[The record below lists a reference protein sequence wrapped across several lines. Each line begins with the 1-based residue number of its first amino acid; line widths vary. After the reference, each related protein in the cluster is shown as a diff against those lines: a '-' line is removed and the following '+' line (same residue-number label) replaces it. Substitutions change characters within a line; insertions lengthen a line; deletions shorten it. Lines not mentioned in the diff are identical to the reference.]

1 MQGLS
6 IEGFRLSPQQKHLWL
21 LQQGEDSQ
29 TYRTQCAVLI
39 EGNLNILLLE
49 SALQKVIEKYE
60 ILRTN
65 FQALPGMDFPLQ
77 VITANR
83 LPTLQYHNL
92 ADLAPEEQQSKI
104 EALFNGTNQLSFDF
118 EQGAVLDISLAIL
131 APDQH
136 ILLVSLPAMNSDA
149 ASIENLVREISH
161 SYAAELQNSEL
172 RDEPLQYVDIAE
184 WQNELFEGEEAQPGR
199 EYWQKKNVNDLD
211 KLQLPYENKSAVTTE
226 FAPKF
231 INLALDSKTVA
242 KLEDIA
248 QKYTISISTLLQA
261 CWTILLWRLTGQSDV
276 VVGTYCDGRN
286 YEELESALGLLAK
299 YLPVDS
305 HLEDKTKFSE
315 ILKQI
320 DASINEALKWQEAFT
335 WEQVAGATDHNL
347 DSLFFPYSFE
357 FREQLAPYSVA
368 DVSFSLYKQYVC
380 IDKFKVKLICIRQ
393 DDTLVTEFH
402 YDSNLFQVED
412 IERLARYFQTL
423 LASVIAK
430 PEAAIGELEIL
441 SECDRN
447 QLLVEFNNTQTH
459 YPKDLCIHQLI
470 EQQAARTP
478 DNIAVVFENQQLTY
492 AQLNTRANQLAHH
505 LQSLDVGAE
514 TVVALCVE
522 RSLDMLV
529 GLVGIFKAGGAYL
542 PLDPILP
549 SDRISFMVQDA
560 GASVILTQQ
569 HLAQQFS
576 AQAVP
581 LICLDSDWEAIVKQ
595 PEENPPCAATPEN
608 LLYIIYTSGSTG
620 KPKGVAV
627 EHRQLLNYLHG
638 ILARLDLP
646 TGASFATVSTFAAD
660 LGNTVIFPALCTGGC
675 LHVISQER
683 ATSPEALVEYCESH
697 AIDCLKIVP
706 SHLNALLTASRPER
720 ILPRKYLI
728 LGGEALSWQLV
739 EKIRQYA
746 PSCQIF
752 NHYGPTETTVGV
764 LTYPVDEQ
772 MRDKSETVPIGRA
785 IANTQIY
792 ILDHYLQPVPIGV
805 AGELYIGGDS
815 VARGYLNQPQLT
827 AEKFITIEHLGGQEA
842 QPTRIYK
849 TGDLARYLPDGNI
862 EFLGRIDHQ
871 VKIRG
876 FRIELGEIESVLSQH
891 PAIRETIVLA
901 REDEPGNKRLVAYV
915 VPNQQPEF
923 SVSDL
928 RNCLKEKLPEYMVPS
943 AFVQLKALP
952 LTPNGKVDRQ
962 ALPAPDTVRPELE
975 GRFVAPRTF
984 IEETIAKV
992 WTQVL
997 GRDRIGIYDN
1007 FFELGGDSILSI
1019 QIVARANQAGL
1030 QLTPKQLFEFPT
1042 VAGLAAV
1049 ASTAP
1054 TIQAEQEPVSGAIPL
1069 TPIQHWFFEQKLW
1082 DMHHWNQGLLLE
1094 VRQSISPLATAET
1107 TSSLKLRLS
1116 PPLVRGGLG
1125 WGQRYGCQRSI
1136 SPNFLKQAVQ
1146 HLMEHHD
1153 ALRLRFTCTESGWQQ
1168 VNAGLDAVAA
1178 VPFSYIDL
1186 SEAPAAEQATVLES
1200 TASELQASLNLAEGL
1215 ILRVAL
1221 FDLGD
1226 NQPNRLLIV
1235 IHHLA
1240 VDGISWRILLEDL
1253 QQVYQQLSQGEAV
1266 QLPPKTFSFKQW
1278 SESLREYARS
1288 ERLQQERDY
1297 WMRSPHQSISQSC
1310 SDKADLTPPAPLPY
1324 KGRGEVDSPLLA
1336 GEGQGERF
1344 TEQHRSIS
1352 GLPVDNPDS
1361 ANTVALARTISVSLN
1376 VEETRAL
1383 LQEVPSAYQTQ
1394 INDVLLT
1401 ALVQTFAEWTQEQ
1414 SLLLDLE
1421 GHGREAIDKDIDVS
1435 RTVGWL
1441 TTIFPV
1447 LLTLEEISHPGE
1459 ALKAIKE
1466 QLRGVPNRGIGYG
1479 VLRYLSED
1487 AQVTQQLQS
1496 LPQAEV
1502 RFNYLGQFDQV
1513 LPESSLF
1520 KLVYPTPGVSRSL
1533 QGNRRYLLDING
1545 FVLGGQLQLEWTY
1558 SEQIH
1563 QRTTI
1568 ERLAQGFVE
1577 ALRSLITH
1585 CQSPEAGG
1593 YTPSDFQKAKVN
1605 QKDLDRLFAQIN
1617 QGSDKRRP

>member
-1 MQGLS
+1 MQSLS
-6 IEGFRLSPQQKHLWL
+6 IEGFRLSPQQKRLWL
-21 LQQGEDSQ
+21 LQQAGHSQ
-29 TYRTQCAVLI
+29 PYRAQCAVLI
-39 EGNLNILLLE
+39 EGNLNTDTLE
-49 SALQKVIEKYE
+49 SVIQKVVERHE

-65 FQALPGMDFPLQ
+65 FQDLPGMNLPLQ
-77 VITANR
+77 VIADNS
-83 LPTLQYHNL
+83 LPTIRYHNL
-92 ADLAPEEQQSKI
+92 KDLSLEEQEAKI
-104 EALFNGTNQLSFDF
+104 EVLFQEESQLTFDF
-118 EQGAVLDISLAIL
+118 ECGSVLDISLVSLSPDKHLLL
-131 APDQH
+131 AC
-136 ILLVSLPAMNSDA
+136 LPAMNADLVTLR
-149 ASIENLVREISH
+149 NLVGEISR
-161 SYAAELQNSEL
+161 SYAASLHNQELI
-172 RDEPLQYVDIAE
+172 DEPLQYVDIAE
-184 WQNELFEGEEAQPGR
+184 WQNELFEGQEAELGKD
-199 EYWQKKNVNDLD
+199 YWRTKDLSGLAKW
-211 KLQLPYENKSAVTTE
+211 KLPLENPSVVKLGFEPKSISLT
-226 FAPKF
+226 F
-231 INLALDSKTVA
+231 NSDRVA
-242 KLEDIA
+242 KFEAIA
-248 QKYTISISTLLQA
+248 QKYDTSISALFQA
-261 CWTILLWRLTGQSDV
+261 CWHVLLWRLTGQSDV
-276 VVGTYCDGRN
+276 IVGTYCDGRN
-286 YEELESALGLLAK
+286 YEELEPALGLLAK
-299 YLPVDS
+299 YLPINC
-305 HLEDKTKFSE
+305 HLEDNFKFCG

-320 DASINEALKWQEAFT
+320 DESIGNAFKWQEAFT
-335 WEQVAGATDHNL
+335 WEELAGTTEKDL
-347 DSLFFPYSFE
+347 DSLFFPFCFE
-357 FREQLAPYSVA
+357 FEEKPAQYSVA
-368 DVSFSLYKQYVC
+368 DVSFSIYKQYVC
-380 IDKFKVKLICIRQ
+380 IDKFKVKLTCIQ
-393 DDTLVTEFH
+393 WDDSLIAEFH

-423 LASVIAK
+423 LASVIEK

-441 SECDRN
+441 SECDRK
-447 QLLVEFNNTQTH
+447 QLIIEFNNTQTH
-459 YPKDLCIHQLI
+459 YPKHLCIHQLI

-478 DNIAVVFENQQLTY
+478 DNIALVFENQQLTY

-505 LQSLDVGAE
+505 LQALGVTAE

-529 GLVGIFKAGGAYL
+529 GLLGILKAGGAYL
-542 PLDPILP
+542 PLDPIVP
-549 SDRISFMVQDA
+549 SDRLSYMMHDA
-560 GASVILTQQ
+560 GAYIILTQQ
-569 HLAQQFS
+569 HLAERFPQQ
-576 AQAVP
+576 AAP
-581 LICLDSDWEAIVKQ
+581 LIYLDSDWDVIAQQ
-595 PEENPPCAATPEN
+595 PDENPLSQATPEN
-608 LLYIIYTSGSTG
+608 LVYVIYTSGSTG

-638 ILARLDLP
+638 ILERLDLSEA
-646 TGASFATVSTFAAD
+646 ASFATVSTFAAD

-683 ATSPEALVEYCESH
+683 ATSPEALVEYCDRH
-697 AIDCLKIVP
+697 PIDCLKIVP
-706 SHLNALLTASRPER
+706 SHLNALLTASHPEK

-728 LGGEALSWQLV
+728 VGGEVLSWQVV
-739 EKIRQYA
+739 EKIQQYQ
-746 PSCQIF
+746 PSCQIL

-764 LTYPVDEQ
+764 LTYPVHEL
-772 MRDKSETVPIGRA
+772 MRDKSETVPLGRA
-785 IANTQIY
+785 IANTQVY

-815 VARGYLNQPQLT
+815 VARGYLNQPELT
-827 AEKFITIEHLGGQEA
+827 AEKFITTEHLGGQDA
-842 QPTRIYK
+842 QSTRVYK

-871 VKIRG
+871 VKIHG

-891 PAIRETIVLA
+891 PAIQETIVLA
-901 REDEPGNKRLVAYV
+901 REDEPGNNRLVAYV
-915 VPNQQPEF
+915 VPHQQPEF

-975 GRFVAPRTF
+975 GRFVAPRTP
-984 IEETIAKV
+984 IEETIAKI

-997 GRDRIGIYDN
+997 GLERISIYDN

-1030 QLTPKQLFEFPT
+1030 QLTPKQLFESPT

-1049 ASTAP
+1049 AGTAP
-1054 TIQAEQEPVSGAIPL
+1054 TIQAEQEPVTGAIPL

-1082 DMHHWNQGLLLE
+1082 EPYHWNQALLLE
-1094 VRQSISPLATAET
+1094 VRGAIIPALLE
-1107 TSSLKLRLS
+1107 
-1116 PPLVRGGLG
+1116 
-1125 WGQRYGCQRSI
+1125 
-1136 SPNFLKQAVQ
+1136 QAVQ
-1146 HLMEHHD
+1146 HLLKHHD
-1153 ALRLRFTCTESGWQQ
+1153 ALRLRFTPTQSGWQQ

-1178 VPFSYIDL
+1178 VPLSYIDL
-1186 SEAPAAEQATVLES
+1186 SQAPAAEQETALEA
-1200 TASELQASLNLAEGL
+1200 TASELQASLNLAEGSL
-1215 ILRVAL
+1215 MRVAL
-1221 FDLGD
+1221 FEMGD

-1240 VDGISWRILLEDL
+1240 VDGVSWRILLEDF

-1266 QLPPKTFSFKQW
+1266 QLSPKTLSFKQW
-1278 SESLREYARS
+1278 SESLQEYARS
-1288 ERLQQERDY
+1288 EQLQQERDY
-1297 WMRSPHQSISQSC
+1297 WMRSLHHS
-1310 SDKADLTPPAPLPY
+1310 
-1324 KGRGEVDSPLLA
+1324 R
-1336 GEGQGERF
+1336 
-1344 TEQHRSIS
+1344 
-1352 GLPVDNPDS
+1352 LPVDNPDC

-1383 LQEVPSAYQTQ
+1383 LQEVPAAYQTQ

-1401 ALVQTFAEWTQEQ
+1401 ALVQTFAEWTQEY

-1421 GHGREAIDKDIDVS
+1421 GHGREAINKDIDVS
-1435 RTVGWL
+1435 RTVGWF

-1447 LLTLEEISHPGE
+1447 LLTLEEILDPGE
-1459 ALKAIKE
+1459 VLKAIKE

-1479 VLRYLSED
+1479 VLRYLSEN
-1487 AQVTQQLQS
+1487 AQVTQRLQS

-1520 KLVYPTPGVSRSL
+1520 KLVYPTPGTSRSL

-1558 SEQIH
+1558 SEHIH
-1563 QRTTI
+1563 QRSTI
-1568 ERLAQGFVE
+1568 KQLAQGFVE
-1577 ALRSLITH
+1577 ALRSLIAH

-1617 QGSDKRRP
+1617 RGSDKTRP

>member
-1 MQGLS
+1 MQTVS
-6 IEGFRLSPQQKHLWL
+6 IEGFRLSPQQKRLWMLKQSESSQPYRAQYAL
-21 LQQGEDSQ
+21 LINGS
-29 TYRTQCAVLI
+29 
-39 EGNLNILLLE
+39 LNTTLLE
-49 SALQKVIEKYE
+49 SAIKNVLEKHE
-60 ILRTN
+60 ILRTK
-65 FQALPGMDFPLQ
+65 FQALPEMNFPLQ
-77 VITANR
+77 VITDN
-83 LPTLQYHNL
+83 NL
-92 ADLAPEEQQSKI
+92 SAFHLYDLRGLTSEEKNYKI
-104 EALFNGTNQLSFDF
+104 EALFHEENQLDFDN
-118 EQGAVLDISLAIL
+118 GSILDVSLIIL
-131 APDQH
+131 SPDQH
-136 ILLVSLPAMNSDA
+136 LLMICLSAMNAD
-149 ASIENLVREISH
+149 SITLKNIVREISH
-161 SYAAELQNSEL
+161 SYQADLQEQEFI
-172 RDEPLQYVDIAE
+172 DEPLQYVDIAE
-184 WQNELFEGEEAQPGR
+184 WQNELFEGEEAEVGK
-199 EYWQKKNVNDLD
+199 EYWRTKDFSVLANW
-211 KLQLPYENKSAVTTE
+211 KLPQENQSAVKPGFE
-226 FAPKF
+226 PKS
-231 INLALDSKTVA
+231 IALDFNSDSVA
-242 KLEDIA
+242 KFEAIEK
-248 QKYTISISTLLQA
+248 KYNTLTPVLLQS
-261 CWTILLWRLTGQSDV
+261 CWHILLWRLTECSNV
-276 VVGTYCDGRN
+276 VIGTYCDGRN
-286 YEELESALGLLAK
+286 YEELKPALGLLAK
-299 YLPVDS
+299 YLPVDC
-305 HLEDKTKFSE
+305 HLEDKTQFSDLLKE
-315 ILKQI
+315 IYE
-320 DASINEALKWQEAFT
+320 SINDAFKWQELFT
-335 WEQVAGATDHNL
+335 WEEIAGTTEKDL
-347 DSLFFPYSFE
+347 DSLFFPFCFE
-357 FREQLAPYSVA
+357 FEEHSAQYSVA
-368 DVSFSLYKQYVC
+368 DLKLSIYKQYVC
-380 IDKFKVKLICIRQ
+380 IDRFKVKVSCIRQ
-393 DDTLVTEFH
+393 NDSLIAEFH
-402 YDSNLFQVED
+402 YDSNLFQREDVEC
-412 IERLARYFQTL
+412 LARYFQTL

-441 SECDRN
+441 SECDRK

-478 DNIAVVFENQQLTY
+478 EHIAVVFENQQLTY
-492 AQLNTRANQLAHH
+492 AQLDTRANQLAHH
-505 LQSLDVGAE
+505 LQQLGVTAE

-529 GLVGIFKAGGAYL
+529 GLLGILKAGGAYL

-560 GASVILTQQ
+560 GASVILTQK
-569 HLAQQFS
+569 HLSERFS
-576 AQAVP
+576 EQAVP
-581 LICLDSDWEAIVKQ
+581 LICLDSDWEAIAKQ
-595 PEENPPCAATPEN
+595 PEENPPCEATPEN

-638 ILARLDLP
+638 ILTRLDLP
-646 TGASFATVSTFAAD
+646 EGASFATVSTLAAD

-683 ATSPEALVEYCESH
+683 ATSPDALVEYCESH
-697 AIDCLKIVP
+697 PIDCLKIVP
-706 SHLNALLTASRPER
+706 SHLNALLTASHPEK

-746 PSCQIF
+746 PSCQIL

-764 LTYPVDEQ
+764 LTYPVHEL
-772 MRDKSETVPIGRA
+772 MRDKSETVPIGRP
-785 IANTQIY
+785 IANTQVY

-827 AEKFITIEHLGGQEA
+827 TEKFITIEHLGGQDA
-842 QPTRIYK
+842 QPIRVYK

-891 PAIRETIVLA
+891 PAIGETVVLA
-901 REDEPGNKRLVAYV
+901 REDELGNKRLVAYIV
-915 VPNQQPEF
+915 ESPEKGI
-923 SVSDL
+923 SRQESALISEL
-928 RNCLKEKLPEYMVPS
+928 RDFLKEKLPEYMVPS
-943 AFVQLKALP
+943 AFVTLKALP

-962 ALPAPDTVRPELE
+962 ALPAPDSVRPELE
-975 GRFVAPRTF
+975 GRFVAPRTPV
-984 IEETIAKV
+984 EETIAQI
-992 WTQVL
+992 WAQVL
-997 GRDRIGIYDN
+997 GLERISIYDN

-1030 QLTPKQLFEFPT
+1030 QLTPKQLFESPT

-1049 ASTAP
+1049 AGTPA
-1054 TIQAEQEPVSGAIPL
+1054 TIQAQQEPVTGAIPL
-1069 TPIQHWFFEQKLW
+1069 TPIQHWFFEQKLCER
-1082 DMHHWNQGLLLE
+1082 HHWNQPLLLE
-1094 VRQSISPLATAET
+1094 VRGAITPALLE
-1107 TSSLKLRLS
+1107 
-1116 PPLVRGGLG
+1116 
-1125 WGQRYGCQRSI
+1125 
-1136 SPNFLKQAVQ
+1136 QAVQ
-1146 HLMEHHD
+1146 HLLEHHD
-1153 ALRLRFTCTESGWQQ
+1153 ALRLRFTATESGWQQ
-1168 VNAGLDAVAA
+1168 VNAGLDATES
-1178 VPFSYIDL
+1178 VPFSFIDL
-1186 SEAPAAEQATVLES
+1186 SGISAAEQATVLE
-1200 TASELQASLNLAEGL
+1200 TTTSELQASLNLAEGL

-1221 FDLGD
+1221 FDFGD

-1253 QQVYQQLSQGEAV
+1253 QQIYQQLSQGEAA
-1266 QLPPKTFSFKQW
+1266 QLPRKTFSFQQW

-1288 ERLQQERDY
+1288 EQLQQERNY
-1297 WMRSPHQSISQSC
+1297 WLRSPHHFS
-1310 SDKADLTPPAPLPY
+1310 
-1324 KGRGEVDSPLLA
+1324 
-1336 GEGQGERF
+1336 
-1344 TEQHRSIS
+1344 
-1352 GLPVDNPDS
+1352 LPVDNPDG

-1383 LQEVPSAYQTQ
+1383 LQDVPSAYQTQ

-1401 ALVQTFAEWTQEQ
+1401 ALVQTFAEWTQEH

-1421 GHGREAIDKDIDVS
+1421 GHGREATDKDIDVS
-1435 RTVGWL
+1435 RTVGWF

-1447 LLTLEEISHPGE
+1447 VLTLEGISHPGE

-1496 LPQAEV
+1496 FPQAEV

-1520 KLVYPTPGVSRSL
+1520 KLVYPTPGASRSPR
-1533 QGNRRYLLDING
+1533 GNRRYLIDING
-1545 FVLGGQLQLEWTY
+1545 FVLGGKLQLEWTY
-1558 SEQIH
+1558 SKQIH
-1563 QRTTI
+1563 QRTSI
-1568 ERLAQGFVE
+1568 EQLAQGFVE
-1577 ALRSLITH
+1577 ALRSLIAH

-1617 QGSDKRRP
+1617 RGSDKTRP

>member
-1 MQGLS
+1 MQELS
-6 IEGFRLSPQQKHLWL
+6 IEGFRLSPQQKRLWL
-21 LQQGEDSQ
+21 LQQGVYSQ
-29 TYRTQCAVLI
+29 PYRVQCAVLI
-39 EGNLNILLLE
+39 KGNLNPKKLE
-49 SALQKVIEKYE
+49 LSLQKVVEKYE

-65 FQALPGMDFPLQ
+65 FQALLGMDLPLQ

-83 LPTLQYHNL
+83 LPTLRYHNL
-92 ADLAPEEQQSKI
+92 TGLAPEEQQSKI
-104 EALFNGTNQLSFDF
+104 EELFNGNNQLSFDF
-118 EQGAVLDISLAIL
+118 EQDSVLDISLAIL
-131 APDQH
+131 APDRH
-136 ILLVSLPAMNSDA
+136 ILLVSLPAMNSDGV
-149 ASIENLVREISH
+149 SIENLVREISH
-161 SYAAELQNSEL
+161 SYAAELQNQEL
-172 RDEPLQYVDIAE
+172 IDEPLQYVDIAE
-184 WQNELFEGEEAQPGR
+184 WQNDLFEGEESEPGR
-199 EYWQKKNVNDLD
+199 EYWRKKNVENLE
-211 KLQLPYENKSAVTTE
+211 KLQLPYESQPTVNSE
-226 FAPKF
+226 FAPEF

-242 KLEDIA
+242 KLEDIT
-248 QKYTISISTLLQA
+248 QKYNTSISALLQT

-276 VVGTYCDGRN
+276 VFGTYCDGRN

-299 YLPVDS
+299 YLPVDN
-305 HLEDKTKFSE
+305 HLEDKTKFSDV
-315 ILKQI
+315 LKQI
-320 DASINEALKWQEAFT
+320 HESINNAWKWQEAFT
-335 WEQVAGATDHNL
+335 WEQVGATKQNL
-347 DSLFFPYSFE
+347 GSLFFPYTFE
-357 FREQLAPYSVA
+357 FREQPAQYSAA
-368 DVSFSLYKQYVC
+368 DVSFSIYKQYVC
-380 IDKFKVKLICIRQ
+380 IDKFKVKLTCIRR
-393 DDTLVTEFH
+393 DDALVIECH
-402 YDSNLFQVED
+402 YDSNLFQVKD
-412 IERLARYFQTL
+412 VERLARYFQTL
-423 LASVIAK
+423 LASVIEK

-441 SECDRN
+441 SECDRK
-447 QLLVEFNNTQTH
+447 QLLIEFNNTQTH
-459 YPKDLCIHQLI
+459 YPQDLCIHQLI

-505 LQSLDVGAE
+505 LQILGVTAE

-529 GLVGIFKAGGAYL
+529 GLLGILKAGGAYL
-542 PLDPILP
+542 PLDPTVP
-549 SDRISFMVQDA
+549 SDRLSYMVQDA

-569 HLAQQFS
+569 HLAQRFS
-576 AQAVP
+576 EP
-581 LICLDSDWEAIVKQ
+581 TTSLICLDSDWEVITRQ
-595 PEENPPCAATPEN
+595 PEENPLCAATPEN

-646 TGASFATVSTFAAD
+646 EGSSFATVSTFAAD

-683 ATSPEALVEYCESH
+683 ATSPEALVDYCESH
-697 AIDCLKIVP
+697 SIDCLKIVP
-706 SHLNALLTASRPER
+706 SHLNALLTASHPEK

-746 PSCQIF
+746 PSCQIL

-764 LTYPVDEQ
+764 LTYPVHER
-772 MRDKSETVPIGRA
+772 MRDKSETVPLGRA
-785 IANTQIY
+785 IANTQVY

-805 AGELYIGGDS
+805 PGELYIGGDS

-827 AEKFITIEHLGGQEA
+827 AEKFITIEHLGGQDVY
-842 QPTRIYK
+842 PTRVYK

-891 PAIRETIVLA
+891 PAIRETVVLA
-901 REDEPGNKRLVAYV
+901 REDELANKRLVAYIV
-915 VPNQQPEF
+915 GSQELALI
-923 SVSDL
+923 SEL
-928 RNCLKEKLPEYMVPS
+928 RDFLKEKLPEYMVPS
-943 AFVQLKALP
+943 VFVQLKALP

-962 ALPAPDTVRPELE
+962 ALPAPDSIRPELE
-975 GRFVAPRTF
+975 GRFVAPRTP
-984 IEETIAKV
+984 IEETIAKI
-992 WTQVL
+992 WAQVL
-997 GRDRIGIYDN
+997 GLERVSIYDN

-1019 QIVARANQAGL
+1019 QIVARTNQAGL
-1030 QLTPKQLFEFPT
+1030 QLTPKQLFESPT

-1049 ASTAP
+1049 AEIAS
-1054 TIQAEQEPVSGAIPL
+1054 TIQAEQGLVTGAIPL
-1069 TPIQHWFFEQKLW
+1069 TPIQHWFFEQKLC
-1082 DMHHWNQGLLLE
+1082 DMHHWNQAFLLE

-1107 TSSLKLRLS
+1107 TPLS
-1116 PPLVRGGLG
+1116 PPLPRGETNSLPLIRGGLG
-1125 WGQRYGCQRSI
+1125 WGQRYGCQRTI
-1136 SPNFLKQAVQ
+1136 LPDLLKQAVQ
-1146 HLMEHHD
+1146 HLMEYHD
-1153 ALRLRFTCTESGWQQ
+1153 ALRLRFTSTQSGWQQ
-1168 VNAGLDAVAA
+1168 VNAGLDAVEA
-1178 VPFSYIDL
+1178 VPFSFIDL
-1186 SEAPAAEQATVLES
+1186 SGIPAAERESVLES
-1200 TASELQASLNLAEGL
+1200 TTSELQASLNFTEGL
-1215 ILRVAL
+1215 LIRVAL
-1221 FDLGD
+1221 FDFGD

-1240 VDGISWRILLEDL
+1240 VDGISWRILLEDI
-1253 QQVYQQLSQGEAV
+1253 QQIYQQLSQGEAV
-1266 QLPPKTFSFKQW
+1266 QLPPKTFSCQQW
-1278 SESLREYARS
+1278 SESLREYAGS
-1288 ERLQQERDY
+1288 ERLQQERNY
-1297 WMRSPHQSISQSC
+1297 WLRTSHYS
-1310 SDKADLTPPAPLPY
+1310 
-1324 KGRGEVDSPLLA
+1324 R
-1336 GEGQGERF
+1336 
-1344 TEQHRSIS
+1344 
-1352 GLPVDNPDS
+1352 LPVDNS
-1361 ANTVALARTISVSLN
+1361 NGANTVGLARTVSVALN

-1383 LQEVPSAYQTQ
+1383 LQDVPSAYQTQ

-1401 ALVQTFAEWTQEQ
+1401 ALVQTFAEWTQEH

-1421 GHGREAIDKDIDVS
+1421 GHGREALNKDIDVS
-1435 RTVGWL
+1435 RTVGWF

-1447 LLTLEEISHPGE
+1447 LLTLEGISHPGE

-1487 AQVTQQLQS
+1487 AQVSQQLQT

-1520 KLVYPTPGVSRSL
+1520 KLVYPTPGASRSPR
-1533 QGNRRYLLDING
+1533 GNRRYLIDING

-1563 QRTTI
+1563 QRSTI
-1568 ERLAQGFVE
+1568 EQLAQGFVE

-1593 YTPSDFQKAKVN
+1593 YTPSDFPEAN
-1605 QKDLDRLFAQIN
+1605 LSQKDLEQFLAKIN
-1617 QGSDKRRP
+1617 RG

>member
-6 IEGFRLSPQQKHLWL
+6 IEGFRLSPQQKRLWL
-21 LQQGEDSQ
+21 LQQIGYGQ
-29 TYRTQCAVLI
+29 PYRVQYAVLI
-39 EGNLNILLLE
+39 KGNLNPKKLE
-49 SALQKVIEKYE
+49 LSLQKIVEKYE

-65 FQALPGMDFPLQ
+65 FQALSGMDLPLQ

-83 LPTLQYHNL
+83 LPTLRYHNL
-92 ADLAPEEQQSKI
+92 TGLAPEEQQSKI
-104 EALFNGTNQLSFDF
+104 EALFNGNNQLSFDF
-118 EQGAVLDISLAIL
+118 EKDSVLDISLAIV
-131 APDQH
+131 APDRH

-161 SYAAELQNSEL
+161 CYAAELQNQEQI
-172 RDEPLQYVDIAE
+172 DEPLQYVDIAE
-184 WQNELFEGEEAQPGR
+184 WQNELFEGEEAEPGI
-199 EYWQKKNVNDLD
+199 EYWQNKNVDKLE
-211 KLQLPYENKSAVTTE
+211 KLQLPYESQPTLKPE

-242 KLEDIA
+242 KLEDIT
-248 QKYTISISTLLQA
+248 QKYTISISALLHA

-305 HLEDKTKFSE
+305 HLENTTKFSDV
-315 ILKQI
+315 LKQI
-320 DASINEALKWQEAFT
+320 DESINDAWKWQETFT
-335 WEQVAGATDHNL
+335 WEQVGATEQNL
-347 DSLFFPYSFE
+347 RSLFFPYSFE
-357 FREQLAPYSVA
+357 FREQPAQYSAA
-368 DVSFSLYKQYVC
+368 DVSFSIYKQYVC
-380 IDKFKVKLICIRQ
+380 IDKFKVKLTCIRR
-393 DDTLVTEFH
+393 DDALVTEFH

-412 IERLARYFQTL
+412 VERLARYFQTL
-423 LASVIAK
+423 LASVIDK

-441 SECDRN
+441 SECDRH
-447 QLLVEFNNTQTH
+447 QLLVEFNNTQTN
-459 YPKDLCIHQLI
+459 YSKDLCIHQLI
-470 EQQAARTP
+470 EQQAAHTP

-505 LQSLDVGAE
+505 LQELGVTAE

-529 GLVGIFKAGGAYL
+529 GLLGILKAGGAYL
-542 PLDPILP
+542 PLDPIVP
-549 SDRISFMVQDA
+549 SDRLSYMMQDA

-569 HLAQQFS
+569 HLAQRFS
-576 AQAVP
+576 EQAAP
-581 LICLDSDWEAIVKQ
+581 LICLDSDWNVIARQ
-595 PEENPPCAATPEN
+595 PEGNPPCAATPEN
-608 LLYIIYTSGSTG
+608 LVYVIYTSGSTG

-638 ILARLDLP
+638 ILERLDLP
-646 TGASFATVSTFAAD
+646 EGSSFATVSTFAAD

-697 AIDCLKIVP
+697 PIDCLKIVP
-706 SHLNALLTASRPER
+706 SHLNALLTASHPEK

-746 PSCQIF
+746 PSCQIL

-764 LTYPVDEQ
+764 LTYPVHEQ
-772 MRDKSETVPIGRA
+772 MRDKSETVPLGRA
-785 IANTQIY
+785 IANTQVY

-805 AGELYIGGDS
+805 AGELHIGGDS

-827 AEKFITIEHLGGQEA
+827 AEKFITIEHLGGQND
-842 QPTRIYK
+842 QPIGVYK

-891 PAIRETIVLA
+891 SAIRETVVLA
-901 REDEPGNKRLVAYV
+901 REDELGNKRLVAYIV
-915 VPNQQPEF
+915 GSQE
-923 SVSDL
+923 SALISEL
-928 RNCLKEKLPEYMVPS
+928 RDFLKEKLPEYMVPS
-943 AFVQLKALP
+943 VFVQLKALP

-962 ALPAPDTVRPELE
+962 ALPAPDSIRPELE
-975 GRFVAPRTF
+975 GRFVAPRTP
-984 IEETIAKV
+984 IEETIAKI
-992 WTQVL
+992 WAQVL
-997 GRDRIGIYDN
+997 GLERVSIYDN

-1019 QIVARANQAGL
+1019 QIVARTNQAGL
-1030 QLTPKQLFEFPT
+1030 QLTPKQLFESPT

-1049 ASTAP
+1049 AEIAS
-1054 TIQAEQEPVSGAIPL
+1054 TIQAEQGLVTGAIPL
-1069 TPIQHWFFEQKLW
+1069 TPIQHWFFEQKLC
-1082 DMHHWNQGLLLE
+1082 DMHHWNQALLLE
-1094 VRQSISPLATAET
+1094 VRQSM
-1107 TSSLKLRLS
+1107 SSNL
-1116 PPLVRGGLG
+1116 
-1125 WGQRYGCQRSI
+1125 
-1136 SPNFLKQAVQ
+1136 LKQAVQ
-1146 HLMEHHD
+1146 YLMEYHD
-1153 ALRLRFTCTESGWQQ
+1153 ALRLRFTSTQSGWQQ
-1168 VNAGLDAVAA
+1168 VNAGLDALEA
-1178 VPFSYIDL
+1178 VPFSFIDL
-1186 SEAPAAEQATVLES
+1186 SGIPAAERESVLES
-1200 TASELQASLNLAEGL
+1200 TTSELQASLNFTEGPL
-1215 ILRVAL
+1215 IRVAL
-1221 FDLGD
+1221 FDFGD

-1253 QQVYQQLSQGEAV
+1253 QQIYQQLSQEEAV
-1266 QLPPKTFSFKQW
+1266 KLPPKTFSFKQW
-1278 SESLREYARS
+1278 SESLREYAGS

-1297 WMRSPHQSISQSC
+1297 WLRTSHYS
-1310 SDKADLTPPAPLPY
+1310 
-1324 KGRGEVDSPLLA
+1324 R
-1336 GEGQGERF
+1336 
-1344 TEQHRSIS
+1344 
-1352 GLPVDNPDS
+1352 LPVNNPS
-1361 ANTVALARTISVSLN
+1361 GANTVALAGTVSVSLN

-1383 LQEVPSAYQTQ
+1383 LQDVPSAYQTQ

-1401 ALVQTFAEWTQEQ
+1401 ALVQTFAEWTQEHF
-1414 SLLLDLE
+1414 LLLDLE

-1435 RTVGWL
+1435 RTVGWF

-1447 LLTLEEISHPGE
+1447 LLTLEGISHPGE

-1466 QLRGVPNRGIGYG
+1466 QLRGVPNRGIDYG

-1502 RFNYLGQFDQV
+1502 RFNYLGQFDQI

-1520 KLVYPTPGVSRSL
+1520 KLVNSTTDTSRSPR
-1533 QGNRRYLLDING
+1533 GNRRYLIDING

-1563 QRTTI
+1563 QRSLI
-1568 ERLAQGFVE
+1568 ERLAQGFVQ

-1617 QGSDKRRP
+1617 RESDKTRQ

>member
-1 MQGLS
+1 MQSLS
-6 IEGFRLSPQQKHLWL
+6 IEGFRLSPQQKRLWL
-21 LQQGEDSQ
+21 LQQAGHSQ
-29 TYRTQCAVLI
+29 PYRAQCVVLI
-39 EGNLNILLLE
+39 EGKLNTETLE
-49 SALQKVIEKYE
+49 SAIQKVVERQE

-65 FQALPGMDFPLQ
+65 FQALPGMNFPLQ
-77 VITANR
+77 VIANNSQPAIR
-83 LPTLQYHNL
+83 YHNL
-92 ADLAPEEQQSKI
+92 RDLFPEEQEAKI
-104 EALFNGTNQLSFDF
+104 EVLFHEASQLDFDF
-118 EQGAVLDISLAIL
+118 ECGSVLDISLVIL
-131 APDQH
+131 SPEKH
-136 ILLVSLPAMNSDA
+136 ILLFCFPAINAD
-149 ASIENLVREISH
+149 SITLKNLVCEISH
-161 SYAAELQNSEL
+161 FYAATLQNQEL
-172 RDEPLQYVDIAE
+172 LDEPLQYIDIAE
-184 WQNELFEGEEAQPGR
+184 WQNELFEEKEAEVGK
-199 EYWQKKNVNDLD
+199 EYWRTKDFSALANW
-211 KLQLPYENKSAVTTE
+211 KLPQENQSTVKPGFEPKS
-226 FAPKF
+226 
-231 INLALDSKTVA
+231 IALDFNSDSVA
-242 KLEDIA
+242 KFEAIA
-248 QKYTISISTLLQA
+248 QKYNSSTSAVLQA
-261 CWTILLWRLTGQSDV
+261 FWHILLWRLSECSHV

-286 YEELESALGLLAK
+286 YEELKPALGLLAK
-299 YLPVDS
+299 YLPVDC
-305 HLEDKTKFSE
+305 HLEDKTKFSDV
-315 ILKQI
+315 LKQI
-320 DASINEALKWQEAFT
+320 DESINDAFKWQESFT
-335 WEQVAGATDHNL
+335 GEEIAGTTGKDADL
-347 DSLFFPYSFE
+347 SFFPFCFE
-357 FREQLAPYSVA
+357 FEEQSAQYPVGDLK
-368 DVSFSLYKQYVC
+368 FSIYKQYVC
-380 IDKFKVKLICIRQ
+380 IDRFKVKLSCIRR
-393 DDTLVTEFH
+393 DDSLIAEFH

-423 LASVIAK
+423 LASVIKK
-430 PEAAIGELEIL
+430 PDAAIGELEIL

-459 YPKDLCIHQLI
+459 YPKHLCIHQLI

-492 AQLNTRANQLAHH
+492 AQLNTRANKLAHH
-505 LQSLDVGAE
+505 LQELGVDCE

-522 RSLDMLV
+522 RSVDMLV
-529 GLVGIFKAGGAYL
+529 GLLGILKAGGAYL
-542 PLDPILP
+542 PLDPIVP
-549 SDRISFMVQDA
+549 SDRLSYMVQDA

-569 HLAQQFS
+569 HFAQQFS
-576 AQAVP
+576 EQAVP
-581 LICLDSDWEAIVKQ
+581 LICLDSDWEGIARQ

-608 LLYIIYTSGSTG
+608 LVYVIYTSGSTG

-638 ILARLDLP
+638 ILERLDLP
-646 TGASFATVSTFAAD
+646 EGASFATVSTFAAD
-660 LGNTVIFPALCTGGC
+660 LGNTAIFPALCTGGC
-675 LHVISQER
+675 LHIISHER

-697 AIDCLKIVP
+697 PIDCLKIVP
-706 SHLNALLTASRPER
+706 SHLNALLTASHPEQ
-720 ILPRKYLI
+720 ILPKKYLI

-746 PSCQIF
+746 PSCQIL
-752 NHYGPTETTVGV
+752 NHYGPTEATVGV
-764 LTYPVDEQ
+764 LTYAISEPIK
-772 MRDKSETVPIGRA
+772 DKSETVPLGRA

-792 ILDHYLQPVPIGV
+792 ILDHHLQPVPISV

-827 AEKFITIEHLGGQEA
+827 AEKFITIEHLGGQDA
-842 QPTRIYK
+842 HPTRVYK

-871 VKIRG
+871 AKIHG

-891 PAIRETIVLA
+891 PAIRETVVLA
-901 REDEPGNKRLVAYV
+901 REDEQGNKRLVAYIV
-915 VPNQQPEF
+915 GSQE
-923 SVSDL
+923 SILISEL
-928 RNCLKEKLPEYMVPS
+928 RDFLKEKLPEYMVPS
-943 AFVQLKALP
+943 VFLQLKALP

-975 GRFVAPRTF
+975 GRFVAPRTP
-984 IEETIAKV
+984 IEETIAKI

-997 GRDRIGIYDN
+997 GRDRVSIYDN

-1030 QLTPKQLFEFPT
+1030 QLTPKQLFESPT

-1049 ASTAP
+1049 AGTAP
-1054 TIQAEQEPVSGAIPL
+1054 TIQAEQEPVTGAIPL
-1069 TPIQHWFFEQKLW
+1069 TPIQHWFFEQKLCEP
-1082 DMHHWNQGLLLE
+1082 HHWNQALLLE
-1094 VRQSISPLATAET
+1094 VRGAITPALLE
-1107 TSSLKLRLS
+1107 
-1116 PPLVRGGLG
+1116 
-1125 WGQRYGCQRSI
+1125 
-1136 SPNFLKQAVQ
+1136 QAVQ
-1146 HLMEHHD
+1146 HLLKHHD
-1153 ALRLRFTCTESGWQQ
+1153 ALRLRFTPTQSGWQQ

-1178 VPFSYIDL
+1178 MPFSYIDL
-1186 SEAPAAEQATVLES
+1186 SEAPAAEQATVLEA
-1200 TASELQASLNLAEGL
+1200 TASELQASLNLAEGSL
-1215 ILRVAL
+1215 MRVAL

-1235 IHHLA
+1235 THHLA
-1240 VDGISWRILLEDL
+1240 VDGVSWRILLEDF
-1253 QQVYQQLSQGEAV
+1253 QQIYQQLNQGEAV
-1266 QLPPKTFSFKQW
+1266 QLSPKTLSFQQW

-1297 WMRSPHQSISQSC
+1297 WMRSLHHS
-1310 SDKADLTPPAPLPY
+1310 
-1324 KGRGEVDSPLLA
+1324 R
-1336 GEGQGERF
+1336 
-1344 TEQHRSIS
+1344 
-1352 GLPVDNPDS
+1352 LPVDNPDG

-1383 LQEVPSAYQTQ
+1383 LQEVPAAYQTQ

-1401 ALVQTFAEWTQEQ
+1401 ALVQTFAEWTQEY
-1414 SLLLDLE
+1414 SLRLDLE
-1421 GHGREAIDKDIDVS
+1421 GHGREAINKDIDVS
-1435 RTVGWL
+1435 RTVGWF

-1447 LLTLEEISHPGE
+1447 VLTLEEILDPGE
-1459 ALKAIKE
+1459 VLKAIKE

-1487 AQVTQQLQS
+1487 AQVTQQLQT

-1520 KLVYPTPGVSRSL
+1520 KLVYPTPGASRSL

-1545 FVLGGQLQLEWTY
+1545 FVFGGQLQLEWTY

-1577 ALRSLITH
+1577 ALRSLIAH

-1617 QGSDKRRP
+1617 RGSDKRSQ

>member
-6 IEGFRLSPQQKHLWL
+6 IEGFRLSPQQKRLWL
-21 LQQGEDSQ
+21 LQQGVDSQ
-29 TYRTQCAVLI
+29 PYRVQCAVLI
-39 EGNLNILLLE
+39 EGNLNTKVLE
-49 SALQKVIEKYE
+49 LSLQNVVEKYE
-60 ILRTN
+60 ILRTD
-65 FQALPGMDFPLQ
+65 FQALPGMNFPLQ

-83 LPTLQYHNL
+83 LPTLHYHNL
-92 ADLAPEEQQSKI
+92 TELTPEEKQSKI
-104 EALFNGTNQLSFDF
+104 DALFHGNSQLPFDF
-118 EQGAVLDISLAIL
+118 EKDLALDISLAVV
-131 APDQH
+131 APNKH
-136 ILLVSLPAMNSDA
+136 ILLFGLPAMNSDA

-161 SYAAELQNSEL
+161 AYAAELQNQEFI
-172 RDEPLQYVDIAE
+172 DEPLQYVDIAE

-199 EYWQKKNVNDLD
+199 EYWQKKNVEQLT
-211 KLQLPYENKSAVTTE
+211 KLQLPYENEPAVKPE

-231 INLALDSKTVA
+231 INLALDSQTAA

-248 QKYTISISTLLQA
+248 QKYTTSISALLQA

-305 HLEDKTKFSE
+305 HLEDKTKFSDV
-315 ILKQI
+315 LKQI
-320 DASINEALKWQEAFT
+320 DASINDAWKWQESFT
-335 WEQVAGATDHNL
+335 WEQVTGATEHNL
-347 DSLFFPYSFE
+347 GSLFFPYSFE
-357 FREQLAPYSVA
+357 FREQSAHYFAA
-368 DVSFSLYKQYVC
+368 DVSFSLYKQSVC
-380 IDKFKVKLICIRQ
+380 IDKFKVKLTCILR
-393 DDTLVTEFH
+393 DGSLVTELH
-402 YDSNLFQVED
+402 YDSNLFQLEEV
-412 IERLARYFQTL
+412 ERLARYFQTL

-447 QLLVEFNNTQTH
+447 QLLIEFNNTQTH

-478 DNIAVVFENQQLTY
+478 EQTAVIFENQQLTY

-505 LQSLDVGAE
+505 LQSLGVGAE

-529 GLVGIFKAGGAYL
+529 GLLGILKAGGAYL

-569 HLAQQFS
+569 HLAKQFLEQELS
-576 AQAVP
+576 
-581 LICLDSDWEAIVKQ
+581 LICLDNDWEAIAKQ

-683 ATSPEALVEYCESH
+683 ATSPEALVDYCESH

-706 SHLNALLTASRPER
+706 SHLNALLTASRPEK

-746 PSCQIF
+746 PTCQIL

-764 LTYPVDEQ
+764 LTYPVYELT
-772 MRDKSETVPIGRA
+772 RDKSETVPIGRA
-785 IANTQIY
+785 IANTQVY

-805 AGELYIGGDS
+805 AGELHIGGDG

-827 AEKFITIEHLGGQEA
+827 AEKFITIEHLGGQDA
-842 QPTRIYK
+842 HPTRVYK

-876 FRIELGEIESVLSQH
+876 FRIELGEVESVLKQH
-891 PAIRETIVLA
+891 PAIRETVVLA
-901 REDEPGNKRLVAYV
+901 REDELSHKRLVAYV
-915 VPNQQPEF
+915 VGSQESGVRSRGGAPVPALESGVISELRDFLKQQ
-923 SVSDL
+923 
-928 RNCLKEKLPEYMVPS
+928 LPEYMVPS

-962 ALPAPDTVRPELE
+962 ALPAPDSIRPELE
-975 GRFVAPRTF
+975 GRFVAPRTP
-984 IEETIAKV
+984 IEETIAKI
-992 WTQVL
+992 WAQVL
-997 GRDRIGIYDN
+997 GIERVSIYDN
-1007 FFELGGDSILSI
+1007 FFELGGDSILTI

-1030 QLTPKQLFEFPT
+1030 QLTPKQLFESPT

-1049 ASTAP
+1049 AGTPA
-1054 TIQAEQEPVSGAIPL
+1054 TIQAQQEPVTGAIPL
-1069 TPIQHWFFEQKLW
+1069 TPIQHWFFEQKLC
-1082 DMHHWNQGLLLE
+1082 DMHHWNQALLLE
-1094 VRQSISPLATAET
+1094 VRQST
-1107 TSSLKLRLS
+1107 
-1116 PPLVRGGLG
+1116 
-1125 WGQRYGCQRSI
+1125 
-1136 SPNFLKQAVQ
+1136 SPNLLKQAVQ

-1153 ALRLRFTCTESGWQQ
+1153 ALRLRFTPIESGWQQ
-1168 VNAGLDAVAA
+1168 VNAGLNAVEA

-1186 SEAPAAEQATVLES
+1186 SSIPAAERESVLES
-1200 TASELQASLNLAEGL
+1200 TTSELQASLNLAEGPL
-1215 ILRVAL
+1215 IRVAL
-1221 FDLGD
+1221 FDFGD
-1226 NQPNRLLIV
+1226 NQPDRLLIV

-1240 VDGISWRILLEDL
+1240 VDGISWRILLEDF
-1253 QQVYQQLSQGEAV
+1253 QQIYQQLSQGEVV
-1266 QLPPKTFSFKQW
+1266 QLPPKTFSFMQW
-1278 SESLREYARS
+1278 SESLQDYACS
-1288 ERLQQERDY
+1288 ERLQQERNY
-1297 WMRSPHQSISQSC
+1297 WLQRSH
-1310 SDKADLTPPAPLPY
+1310 
-1324 KGRGEVDSPLLA
+1324 DS
-1336 GEGQGERF
+1336 R
-1344 TEQHRSIS
+1344 
-1352 GLPVDNPDS
+1352 LPVDNPNG
-1361 ANTVALARTISVSLN
+1361 ANTVALAETVSVALN

-1383 LQEVPSAYQTQ
+1383 LQDVPSAYQTQ

-1401 ALVQTFAEWTQEQ
+1401 ALVQTFAEWTHEQ

-1421 GHGREAIDKDIDVS
+1421 GHGREAIHKDIDVS
-1435 RTVGWL
+1435 RTVGWF

-1447 LLTLEEISHPGE
+1447 LLTLEGISHPGE

-1479 VLRYLSED
+1479 VLRYLSKNT
-1487 AQVTQQLQS
+1487 QITQQMQS

-1502 RFNYLGQFDQV
+1502 RFNYLGQFDQA
-1513 LPESSLF
+1513 LSESSLF
-1520 KLVYPTPGVSRSL
+1520 KWVNPTTDTSRSPR
-1533 QGNRRYLLDING
+1533 GNRRYLIDING
-1545 FVLGGQLQLEWTY
+1545 FVLGGALQLEWTY
-1558 SEQIH
+1558 SKQIH
-1563 QRTTI
+1563 QRSTI
-1568 ERLAQGFVE
+1568 EQLAQDFVE
-1577 ALRSLITH
+1577 ALQALISH

-1593 YTPSDFQKAKVN
+1593 YTASDFPEAN
-1605 QKDLDRLFAQIN
+1605 LSQKDLEQFLAKIN
-1617 QGSDKRRP
+1617 RG